1 MIRKII
7 KALCWF
13 ALLICVSSVF
23 VQAVI
28 EGGTFK
34 VNSPV
39 AYIVVGFAVAG
50 LVILAL
56 SKSEL

>member
-7 KALCWF
+7 KASCWF
-13 ALLICVSSVF
+13 ALLICVSDVF

-28 EGGTFK
+28 KDGTFK

-39 AYIVVGFAVAG
+39 AYVVVGFAVTG
-50 LVILAL
+50 LVILAV